1 MGANVLKADFKRR
14 GLAGRD
20 GYFFGSYGIE
30 SLLLN
35 QDFVSARQKLKARV
49 FYSRHFTGR
58 NHNVITLDS
67 DFCAGGN
74 AVLVYY
80 AELKVSILCRLRLLP
95 EREGKHLFRAARK
108 ITAERHKEKNTK
120 LGQQRLHDFAAWC
133 HGLNRLKHG

>member
-14 GLAGRD
+14 CLAGRD
-20 GYFFGSYGIE
+20 GYFFGSCGIE
-30 SLLLN
+30 SPLIN

-58 NHNVITLDS
+58 NDSVITLDS

-74 AVLVYY
+74 AILVYD

-95 EREGKHLFRAARK
+95 ERDGKHLFRAACK
-108 ITAERHKEKNTK
+108 TTAERYKEKNTK
-120 LGQQRLHDFAAWC
+120 LGKQRLHDFVAWR
-133 HGLNRLKHG
+133 HGLN

>member
-1 MGANVLKADFKRR
+1 MGANILKVDFKRR

-20 GYFFGSYGIE
+20 GYFFGSCGIE
-30 SLLLN
+30 PLLLN

-58 NHNVITLDS
+58 NDNVITLDS

-95 EREGKHLFRAARK
+95 ELGGKHLFRAARK

-120 LGQQRLHDFAAWC
+120 LGQQRLHDFVSTPDRT
-133 HGLNRLKHG
+133 L